1 MTKERQKLKPKRAL
15 LKEDRNNRFLDL
27 FIHWMRGVYK
37 KDVLSIINLMDEL
50 STLNKSQQK
59 LFYTYII
66 SIIRECLILNF
77 KAPEL
82 LSMNEKENKFVNNFS
97 QFIDIK
103 NGKKIA
109 MLLEETINAISR
121 NANTKILFLDLS
133 LQLFP
138 LLKKIKV

>member
-1 MTKERQKLKPKRAL
+1 MTKKRQKLKPKKIF

-97 QFIDIK
+97 QFINIK

-138 LLKKIKV
+138 LLKKKS

>member
-1 MTKERQKLKPKRAL
+1 MYK
-15 LKEDRNNRFLDL
+15 
-27 FIHWMRGVYK
+27 RGVYK

-50 STLNKSQQK
+50 STLNKNQQK

-66 SIIRECLILNF
+66 SMIRECLILNF

-97 QFIDIK
+97 HFIDIK
-103 NGKKIA
+103 SGKKIA
-109 MLLEETINAISR
+109 MLLDETVNAISR